1 VVLHSQKAAD
11 GATVSPDRCSS
22 SGAWPGPISRRNSK
36 KEQIMGLFD
45 FVKEAGRKLGIG
57 SEAPTPDELRAEV
70 TKLGLDA
77 KDLAVDVQGDTVTV
91 SGTAPSQEQREKI
104 VLAVGNVHG
113 VAKVEDKITVAA
125 GAATQ
130 SAGQSA
136 APEQAQA
143 KFYTVK
149 SSDNLSK
156 ISKEFYG
163 DPNRY
168 NTIFEA
174 NRPMLEN
181 PDKIY
186 PGQVLRIP

>member
-1 VVLHSQKAAD
+1 MSRQY
-11 GATVSPDRCSS
+11 
-22 SGAWPGPISRRNSK
+22 SG
-36 KEQIMGLFD
+36 KELIMGLFD

-57 SEAPTPDELRAEV
+57 SDAPTPDDLRAEV

-91 SGTAPSQEQREKI
+91 SGSAPTQEQREKI

-113 VAKVEDKITVAA
+113 VAKVEDKITVAGA
-125 GAATQ
+125 GAA
-130 SAGQSA
+130 APSA
-136 APEQAQA
+136 AESQAQS
-143 KFYTVK
+143 KFYTVQK
-149 SSDNLSK
+149 GDTLSK
-156 ISKEFYG
+156 VSKEYYG

-168 NTIFEA
+168 NAIFEA
-174 NRPMLEN
+174 NRPMLED

>member
-1 VVLHSQKAAD
+1 
-11 GATVSPDRCSS
+11 
-22 SGAWPGPISRRNSK
+22 
-36 KEQIMGLFD
+36 MGLFD

-57 SEAPTPDELRAEV
+57 SDAPTPDDLRAEV

-91 SGTAPSQEQREKI
+91 SGSAPSQEQREKI
-104 VLAVGNVHG
+104 VLAMGNVHG

-125 GAATQ
+125 TAAATQ
-130 SAGQSA
+130 STADA
-136 APEQAQA
+136 QAQS

-149 SSDNLSK
+149 KGDTLSK
-156 ISKEFYG
+156 VSKEFYG

-168 NTIFEA
+168 NAIFEA
-174 NRPMLEN
+174 NRPMLED